1 MGVDTASEPF
11 NQVDQALSTCVFLG
25 FDAEP
30 SLNIA
35 ARIRGPNVSFL
46 SSFFALCLNCKFKKV
61 DDLIVSNN
69 YYVIL
74 IPCPYFLCAHTFEPD
89 FYYIFNLW

>member
-1 MGVDTASEPF
+1 MASEPF
-11 NQVDQALSTCVFLG
+11 KQVDQAPSMCVFLG

-46 SSFFALCLNCKFKKV
+46 SFLFALCLNCKFKK
-61 DDLIVSNN
+61 LMI
-69 YYVIL
+69 
-74 IPCPYFLCAHTFEPD
+74 
-89 FYYIFNLW
+89 